1 MGESNIVPEN
11 SQAYRISNSSTGPG
25 THLVVLPDLE
35 ALSRAAA
42 QRFSALAQAHDPF
55 SVALSGGGT
64 PRRLYETLAAPPFCE
79 HIPWERVHVFWGD
92 ERCVPPDDAGS
103 NYRMARETLLDRVP
117 LPAGNVHRI
126 RGELGPEAAAQDY
139 AQQLRAFFG
148 AQRPALDLILLGMGD
163 DGHTAS
169 LFPGSGA
176 LHETRRPVVGVTAY
190 YQDRPARRVTLT
202 PPAIN
207 AARQVIFLVAG
218 AGKAQVL
225 RDVLDGPCQP
235 DVLPAQIV
243 RPAAGSLSWLV
254 DAAAATH
261 VARSN

>member
-1 MGESNIVPEN
+1 MPKN
-11 SQAYRISNSSTGPG
+11 SQEYRISNSSTGSR
-25 THLVVLPDLE
+25 TDLIVLPDLE
-35 ALSRAAA
+35 ALGQAAA
-42 QRFSALAQAHDPF
+42 QRFSALAQACDPF
-55 SVALSGGGT
+55 SVALSGGST

-92 ERCVPPDDAGS
+92 ERCIPPDDPGS

-117 LPAGNVHRI
+117 LPASNVHRI
-126 RGELGPEAAAQDY
+126 RGELEPQAAAQDY
-139 AQQLRAFFG
+139 VDQLRTFFG
-148 AQRPALDLILLGMGD
+148 EWPTFDLILLGMGD

-169 LFPGSGA
+169 LFPGSDA
-176 LHETRRPVVGVTAY
+176 LHETRRPVVGVTAH

-207 AARQVIFLVAG
+207 AARQVMFLVSG
-218 AGKAQVL
+218 AGKAETL
-225 RDVLDGPCQP
+225 RDVLNGPYQP

-254 DAAAATH
+254 DAAAAVH
-261 VARSN
+261 VAP